1 MPADL
6 MEPPVE
12 EAAIEDLEKS
22 AAQTNKEAPKK
33 SAPPTPKSVWRDIFE
48 GHDEFLGW
56 TPE

>member
-6 MEPPVE
+6 LEPPVE
-12 EAAIEDLEKS
+12 ETAVEDLS
-22 AAQTNKEAPKK
+22 AAQTNKEALKK
-33 SAPPTPKSVWRDIFE
+33 SAPPTPKSIWRDIFE